1 MYKMYYENTLF
12 YLDTTP
18 MEEYK
23 VASPTLTLKANA
35 SGSLEFSMPS
45 TNIAYNTIQRMKG
58 LVTVEKNGDIIWKGR
73 VLSEDMDF
81 WKNKKIYVEGHL
93 SCLNDTRQPQKVY
106 KDMNVREFVSQILS
120 IHNQKVEAS
129 KQFEVGVVTVNG
141 NALIDPT
148 TTNYNTTWEVLKS
161 LVQKYKGYLYI
172 RYESGHQYLD
182 YRAACP
188 RTSSQKI
195 EFGVNLL
202 DFTRNYDMSSLCTV
216 LLPLGKTLASA
227 GNAAVGDKID
237 AHLADGHYILYDENT
252 DNVDIYYDPALVG
265 SYSGS
270 NTYVEV
276 DAGKTYYISCRN
288 NDNRIMWALQD
299 PSGNLHSK
307 YEAGSSGFTD
317 LVEYKLEIPPS
328 DVGGKYRLMI
338 AGFGSDIQPRINS
351 AIESPE
357 EFDTYVTVENAAD
370 SSQSSGKHGSL
381 YVVNEEAVTTYG
393 WIEQQITWSNI
404 EDPDKLMETAKKYLS
419 EGQFDEMTLKVTAV
433 DLKLMGVNADDIRIL
448 DEVQVVS
455 EPHGLNKVFPV
466 TELQIKIDQPASN
479 SFTLGSKTEQTLSG
493 QLNTINDEL
502 LAKINAYPSQSVIL
516 KSAQNNATQLLNTA
530 TSGIL
535 TFRYDPIDGHTTG
548 MVLSNVADY
557 TAEGAKGWLFNSGG
571 IGYFPNGFTENVNV
585 AITNDGAIVADAIT
599 TGIMSADRIRG
610 GTMWLGHWYMG
621 EDPETHQPLYLD
633 GSLRVKDNND
643 RTIAD
648 IGLMENNTYGASITG
663 TFTATGTNSSGPVV
677 IHMQDG
683 WIRGSDQSRE
693 GPSISVDTLF
703 ENEYGD
709 QSRMVSI
716 EGNYVAIVAPNLF
729 VDDDRYASNLRRGI
743 SALVEIEGYDG
754 THTLTFVNGILVDW
768 AFEEYQE

>member
-1 MYKMYYENTLF
+1 MYKIYYENTLF

-23 VASPTLTLKANA
+23 VVSPTLTLKANA
-35 SGSLEFSMPS
+35 SGSLEFSLPAA
-45 TNIAYNTIQRMKG
+45 NVAYDSIQRMKG
-58 LVTVEKNGDIIWKGR
+58 LVTVEKNDQPIWKGR

-141 NALIDPT
+141 DTLIDPT
-148 TTNYNTTWEVLKS
+148 TTNYNTTWDVLKA

-172 RYESGHQYLD
+172 RYENGHQYLD

-195 EFGVNLL
+195 EFGTNLL

-216 LLPLGKTLASA
+216 LLPLGKTIATA
-227 GNAAVGDKID
+227 GNTAVGDKID
-237 AHLADGHYILYDENT
+237 AHLADGHYIEYDEET
-252 DNVDIYYDPALVG
+252 DNVTIYYDPSLAG
-265 SYSGS
+265 SYQGS

-276 DAGKTYYISCRN
+276 DPGKTYYISCRN
-288 NDNRIMWALQD
+288 HDNRVMWALQD

-338 AGFGSDIQPRINS
+338 AGFGSDIMPRINA

-357 EFDTYVTVENAAD
+357 EFDTYTTVEKAAD
-370 SSQSSGKHGSL
+370 STNPSGKHDSL
-381 YVVNEEAVTTYG
+381 FVVNEEAVTTYG

-404 EDPDKLMETAKKYLS
+404 EDPDKLMETARKYLT
-419 EGQFDEMTLKVTAV
+419 EGQFDEMTLKVSAV
-433 DLKLMGVNADDIRIL
+433 DLQLMGANVDDIRIL
-448 DEVQVVS
+448 DEVQVIS
-455 EPHGLNKVFPV
+455 TPHGLNKVFPV

-493 QLNTINDEL
+493 QLNTINDDL

-516 KSAQNNATQLLNTA
+516 KSAQNNAAQLLNTA

-535 TFRYDPIDGHTTG
+535 TFRYDENDGHTTG

-557 TAEGAKGWLFNSGG
+557 TAEGAKGWLFNSAG
-571 IGYFPNGFTENVNV
+571 IGYFPNGFTEDVNV
-585 AITNDGAIVADAIT
+585 AITNDGNIVADAIT
-599 TGIMSADRIRG
+599 TGVMSADRIRG

-621 EDPETHQPLYLD
+621 EDPETHEDIYLD
-633 GSLRVKDNND
+633 GSLRVKDASGN
-643 RTIAD
+643 TIVD
-648 IGLMENNTYGASITG
+648 MGKLEDSSYGANITG
-663 TFTATGTNSSGPVV
+663 NFTCNASDPNAAPGVV
-677 IHMQDG
+677 RMQNG
-683 WIRGSDQSRE
+683 WIKGRTDAQR
-693 GPSISVDTLF
+693 ISVDTAL
-703 ENEYGD
+703 NDEYGHEYA
-709 QSRMVSI
+709 RGVSI
-716 EGNYVAIVAPNLF
+716 HGDFIILGTNTLLVGDNQP
-729 VDDDRYASNLRRGI
+729 GI
-743 SALVEIEGYDG
+743 SASFSIDG
-754 THTLTFVNGILVDW
+754 ADARHIFEFVNGIMTSWEVEHYDD
-768 AFEEYQE
+768 